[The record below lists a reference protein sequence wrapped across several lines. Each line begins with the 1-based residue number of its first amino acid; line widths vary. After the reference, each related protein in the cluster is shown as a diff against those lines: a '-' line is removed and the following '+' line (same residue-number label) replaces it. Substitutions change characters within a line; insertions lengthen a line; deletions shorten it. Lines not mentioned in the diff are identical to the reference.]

1 MNDSCKSMD
10 EYLEEFLLYKQSLG
24 YSYVTHAHYLK
35 KYVSFRKNNEPENMM
50 DKESVDQYLGTLKD
64 APGTLY
70 GTVCAMREFGRYLR
84 KQGIDA
90 YILAPKTVHQ
100 LTPDPPYFFT
110 AEEIGHFFAAADS
123 VRPFSGFRGREYIIP
138 AILLRNC

>member
-1 MNDSCKSMD
+1 MNDSRKSMD
-10 EYLEEFLLYKQSLG
+10 EYLEEFLLYKHSLG

-50 DKESVDQYLGTLKD
+50 DKESVDQYLDMLKD

-84 KQGIDA
+84 KQGVDA
-90 YILAPKTVHQ
+90 YLLAPKTVHQ
-100 LTPDPPYFFT
+100 PTPDPPYFLQRKRSNIFLLPQ
-110 AEEIGHFFAAADS
+110 ILSG
-123 VRPFSGFRGREYIIP
+123 PFPVLGGGNI
-138 AILLRNC
+138 